1 MSSAFGGI
9 ILLQELFFEVL
20 TMKPRKLPLGDMNV
34 VGANVAKIRMT
45 KGIMQKDLLARLQ
58 SEGMEITGSCLS
70 KIEGQ
75 TRMVSDKELLILAR
89 ALGVEPAT
97 LL

>member
-1 MSSAFGGI
+1 
-9 ILLQELFFEVL
+9 
-20 TMKPRKLPLGDMNV
+20 MKPRKHPLGEMNV
-34 VGANVAKIRMT
+34 IGANIT
-45 KGIMQKDLLARLQ
+45 KMRLKKELKQKDLLAKLQ

-75 TRMVSDKELLILAR
+75 TKMVTDKDLLMIAK
-89 ALGVEPAT
+89 ALGVKPED

>member
-1 MSSAFGGI
+1 
-9 ILLQELFFEVL
+9 
-20 TMKPRKLPLGDMNV
+20 MKPRKHPLGEMNV
-34 VGANVAKIRMT
+34 VGANITKIRLE
-45 KGIMQKDLLARLQ
+45 KGLKQKELLAKLQ

-75 TRMVSDKELLILAR
+75 KKMVTDKDLLIIAK
-89 ALGVEPAT
+89 AFGIKPED

>member
-1 MSSAFGGI
+1 
-9 ILLQELFFEVL
+9 
-20 TMKPRKLPLGDMNV
+20 MNV
-34 VGANVAKIRMT
+34 VGAHITKIRLE
-45 KGIMQKDLLARLQ
+45 KGLKQKELLAKLQ

-75 TRMVSDKELLILAR
+75 TKMVTDKDLLIIAK
-89 ALGVEPAT
+89 ALGVKPED

>member
-1 MSSAFGGI
+1 
-9 ILLQELFFEVL
+9 
-20 TMKPRKLPLGDMNV
+20 MKPRKLPLGDMNV
-34 VGANVAKIRMT
+34 IGANLTKIRLD
-45 KGIMQKDLLARLQ
+45 KGIKQKDLLAKLQ

-75 TRMVSDKELLILAR
+75 TRMVSDKELIIIAK
-89 ALGVEPAT
+89 ALCIAPAE

>member
-1 MSSAFGGI
+1 
-9 ILLQELFFEVL
+9 
-20 TMKPRKLPLGDMNV
+20 MKPRKHSLGEMNV
-34 VGANVAKIRMT
+34 VGANITKIRLD
-45 KGIMQKDLLARLQ
+45 KGLKQKELLAKLQ

-75 TRMVSDKELLILAR
+75 TKMVTDKDLLIIAK
-89 ALGVEPAT
+89 ALGVKPED

>member
-1 MSSAFGGI
+1 
-9 ILLQELFFEVL
+9 
-20 TMKPRKLPLGDMNV
+20 MKPRKHPLGEMNV
-34 VGANVAKIRMT
+34 VGAYITKIRLE
-45 KGIMQKDLLARLQ
+45 KGLKQKELLAKLQ

-75 TRMVSDKELLILAR
+75 TKMVTDKDLLIIAK
-89 ALGVEPAT
+89 ALGVKPED

>member
-1 MSSAFGGI
+1 
-9 ILLQELFFEVL
+9 
-20 TMKPRKLPLGDMNV
+20 MKPRKHPLGEMNV
-34 VGANVAKIRMT
+34 VGTNITKIRLE
-45 KGIMQKDLLARLQ
+45 KGLKQKELLAKLQ

-75 TRMVSDKELLILAR
+75 TKMVTDKDLLIIAK
-89 ALGVEPAT
+89 ALGVKLED